1 MKNENLKSDL
11 FKKFELDKTDKLSK
25 VIGGKF
31 MQITDQ
37 TGDVSSASECTG
49 TDCSESTTWSVDSTS
64 MTDSTRDQD

>member
-1 MKNENLKSDL
+1 
-11 FKKFELDKTDKLSK
+11 
-25 VIGGKF
+25 

-49 TDCSESTTWSVDSTS
+49 TDCSDSTTWSVDSTS